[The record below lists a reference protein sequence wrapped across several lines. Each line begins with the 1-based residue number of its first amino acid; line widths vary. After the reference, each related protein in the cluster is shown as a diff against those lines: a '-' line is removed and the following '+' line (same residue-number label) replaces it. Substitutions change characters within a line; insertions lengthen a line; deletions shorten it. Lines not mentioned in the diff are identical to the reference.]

1 MLDKYIPLIVSIIL
15 GLFLLAIG
23 ILIYFVTKK
32 KKEQSLQVYK
42 SKSSFVSIIAT
53 AFIVAGV
60 LVILFGAISP
70 LLNNLRS

>member
-15 GLFLLAIG
+15 GLFLLVIG

>member
-1 MLDKYIPLIVSIIL
+1 MLDKYIPLIVSVIL

-23 ILIYFVTKK
+23 MLIYFVTKK

>member
-1 MLDKYIPLIVSIIL
+1 MLDKYIPLIVSVIL

>member
-1 MLDKYIPLIVSIIL
+1 MLDKYIPLIVSVIL

-42 SKSSFVSIIAT
+42 SKSSFVSIIST

-60 LVILFGAISP
+60 LVVLFGAISP
-70 LLNNLRS
+70 LLNNLHS

>member
-1 MLDKYIPLIVSIIL
+1 MLDKYIPLIVSVIL

-60 LVILFGAISP
+60 LVIL
-70 LLNNLRS
+70 

>member
-1 MLDKYIPLIVSIIL
+1 MLDKYIPLIVSVIL

-23 ILIYFVTKK
+23 ILIYFATKK

>member
-1 MLDKYIPLIVSIIL
+1 MLDKYIPLIVSVIL

-70 LLNNLRS
+70 LLNNLHS